1 MDPAQTGRTPHTLRR
16 NLIIFTISIVAS
28 GWVGIAIDKLTGQ
41 PDYQDVATL
50 NGGGTLGM
58 GVWTV
63 APLLVV
69 IALRTFCGDG
79 WKNAGYALNVR
90 GNGWLYTLSIAVY
103 PATTC
108 VVILL
113 GTQVGAMHVAAL
125 NMSAI
130 LAHALEDAV
139 TLALLIDGTITLDPR
154 WALVFS
160 TNTGLLPA
168 VILLSV
174 GLGIRRWRIKN
185 QAKANGYH

>member
-28 GWVGIAIDKLTGQ
+28 GWVGILIDKLTGQ

-90 GNGWLYTLSIAVY
+90 GKRVALRTLYCGLPCDNLCGY
-103 PATTC
+103 PARHEGGSHARGSAKYVCHPDAHCLPVRDT
-108 VVILL
+108 VREKLL
-113 GTQVGAMHVAAL
+113 
-125 NMSAI
+125 
-130 LAHALEDAV
+130 
-139 TLALLIDGTITLDPR
+139 
-154 WALVFS
+154 
-160 TNTGLLPA
+160 
-168 VILLSV
+168 
-174 GLGIRRWRIKN
+174 
-185 QAKANGYH
+185 